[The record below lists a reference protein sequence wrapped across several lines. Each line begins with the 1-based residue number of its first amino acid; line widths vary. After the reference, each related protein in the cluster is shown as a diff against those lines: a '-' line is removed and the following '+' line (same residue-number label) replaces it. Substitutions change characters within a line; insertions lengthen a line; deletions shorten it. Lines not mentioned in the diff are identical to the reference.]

1 MNIKTKMSKLRET
14 AINTL
19 VMPQLEYASA
29 VWDPH
34 TKVMTSQIEQ
44 VQRKAARLIVS
55 NYDWQVSATKIVQ
68 DIQVRWRAL
77 EQRRTDARLCLF
89 YKVIYRLVA
98 IPLPD
103 LIQYSNRI
111 SMCYHFM
118 TFRQVSTLR
127 DY

>member
-1 MNIKTKMSKLRET
+1 MSKLHET

-55 NYDWQVSATKIVQ
+55 NYDWQVSATKI
-68 DIQVRWRAL
+68 
-77 EQRRTDARLCLF
+77 E
-89 YKVIYRLVA
+89 
-98 IPLPD
+98 
-103 LIQYSNRI
+103 
-111 SMCYHFM
+111 
-118 TFRQVSTLR
+118 STLVKMP
-127 DY
+127 YCWNAAAHLVKSLVCQPQNHLK

>member
-1 MNIKTKMSKLRET
+1 MSKLRET

-34 TKVMTSQIEQ
+34 TKMMTSQIEQ

-55 NYDWQVSATKIVQ
+55 NYDWQASATKIVQ
-68 DIQVRWRAL
+68 DIQVGWRAL

-98 IPLPD
+98 IPL
-103 LIQYSNRI
+103 R
-111 SMCYHFM
+111 
-118 TFRQVSTLR
+118 T
-127 DY
+127 